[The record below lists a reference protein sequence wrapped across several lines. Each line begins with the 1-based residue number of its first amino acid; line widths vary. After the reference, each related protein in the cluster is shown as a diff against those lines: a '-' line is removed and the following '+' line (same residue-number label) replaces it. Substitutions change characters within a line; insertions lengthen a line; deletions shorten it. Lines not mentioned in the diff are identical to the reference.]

1 MISKINTSI
10 TKKTTMSVAITLLS
24 TLGISLFILL
34 YLTESSA
41 KENKK
46 LGLKEFGT
54 LMSESITFAMS
65 EGSTDVKPFIE
76 HASKI
81 ENIAELRI
89 IPSNLISEG
98 SEKKMDPEEK
108 RVNQNGEPIYLS
120 EDFKDIPVFRLIKPI
135 KADETCI
142 SCHEANKGDILATMS
157 IRYSMADTFANIT
170 VQRYTAGI
178 LILLTTVIVIFIIMY
193 IIKGKIL
200 SDLFHSINF
209 IKKLSTGDV
218 SESLDINRSDEMGV
232 LVNSLND
239 LKQNRETQ
247 AKAVCSMSEGNLN
260 VDVNVLSEKDILGKS
275 VATIKNSLSA
285 ISNDILMLLNAANKG
300 ELRKRIDSEKHKGVF
315 KEIVIGLNDT
325 CQTLTE
331 PINEGVKVLGEMAKG
346 NLTVKMQGNYLGDHQ
361 LIKNSVNKVA
371 DSFTNI
377 LSEVYTSVEVT
388 RNSSHQISETAEQIS
403 AGATQQSAQTTD
415 IAGAVEEMA
424 KTIVETAGNTINASD
439 SAKDAGSHAKVGVEK
454 VIQSKEGMVKIVE
467 SAKKTETIISSL
479 ANKTDQI
486 GEITQVINDIADQT
500 NLLALN
506 AAIEAARA
514 GEHGRGFAVVADEV
528 RKLAERTSKATK
540 EIADTITSIQKEAI
554 DANESMREA
563 GESVK
568 SGMEMNEEL
577 ASSLKNILES
587 SEGVISQIELVAAAS
602 EQQSTTAEEISR
614 NLESITNV
622 TNDTTSGIKQVA
634 KNAEELHMQT
644 NHLLEL
650 VMNFKLSNTSLKK
663 EATTNQRLVNYN

>member
-1 MISKINTSI
+1 
-10 TKKTTMSVAITLLS
+10 
-24 TLGISLFILL
+24 
-34 YLTESSA
+34 
-41 KENKK
+41 
-46 LGLKEFGT
+46 
-54 LMSESITFAMS
+54 MSESITFAMS
-65 EGSTDVKPFIE
+65 EGSTDVSPFIE
-76 HASKI
+76 RASKI

-89 IPSNLISEG
+89 IPSDLITEG
-98 SEKKMDPEEK
+98 SEKEMDHEEK
-108 RVNQNGEPIYLS
+108 KVNKNGNPIYLN
-120 EDFKDIPVFRLIKPI
+120 EDYNKTQVFRLIEPI
-135 KADETCI
+135 KADETCVD
-142 SCHEANKGDILATMS
+142 CHEANEGDVLATMS
-157 IRYSMADTFANIT
+157 IRYSMTETFSNIT

-178 LILLTTVIVIFIIMY
+178 LILLSTVIVIFIIMY
-193 IIKGKIL
+193 VIKTKIL
-200 SDLFHSINF
+200 SDLFKSIDF
-209 IKKLSTGDV
+209 IKNLSLGDV
-218 SESLDINRSDEMGV
+218 SETLEINRTDEIGI
-232 LVNSLND
+232 LTNSLNK
-239 LKQNRETQ
+239 LKENSQ
-247 AKAVCSMSEGNLN
+247 AQANAVCSMSEGNLDI
-260 VDVNVLSEKDILGKS
+260 DVHVMSEKDLLGKAVS
-275 VATIKNSLSA
+275 TIKDSLTL
-285 ISNDILMLLNAANKG
+285 ISNDILTLLNAASRG
-300 ELRKRIDSEKHKGVF
+300 DLGTRIESKKHKGIF
-315 KEIVIGLNDT
+315 KEIIDGLNDT
-325 CQTLTE
+325 CESLTT
-331 PINEGVKVLGEMAKG
+331 PINEGVEVLGKMA
-346 NLTVKMQGNYLGDHQ
+346 QGDLMVRMEGQYLGDHQ
-361 LIKNSVNKVA
+361 LIKDSINKLA

-388 RNSSHQISETAEQIS
+388 KNSSSQISSTAEQIS

-439 SAKDAGSHAKVGVEK
+439 SAKDAGSHARVGVEK
-454 VIQSKEGMVKIVE
+454 VIQSKEGMTKIVD

-563 GESVK
+563 GDSVK

-577 ASSLKNILES
+577 ASSLQNILES

-622 TNDTTSGIKQVA
+622 TNETTSGIKQVA

-650 VMNFKLSNTSLKK
+650 VMNFKLSNKSLKK
-663 EATTNQRLVNYN
+663 ETVTNQRLVNYN